1 MMISKEEKMDQV
13 THEVEPITK
22 KDLRKMFWYSIPF
35 YSTWSM
41 ERQAASGCLFTMMPL
56 LKKLYKDQPEK
67 LKESL
72 VRNNEL
78 YAIADQFHE
87 FVAGVLISME
97 EENAKTDGF
106 DTSAISNVKVALMG
120 PLAGVGDSFFL
131 GTLRVLAIGIGASL
145 MAEGNPLGILMFILV
160 WNVPCFLIKY
170 FGTFLG
176 YRLGANFITK
186 AAESGIMQKIMEA
199 AGMHWYD
206 GDRSDV
212 CDFCQHEFCV
222 GDWKRRQCHNAS
234 GSTGFHYAGLRVHG
248 SHLGNVCVT
257 SEKSTSA
264 DSYFWRYDC
273 FYCLFSNWNFLK
285 ISGGKNYDF
294 K

>member
-1 MMISKEEKMDQV
+1 
-13 THEVEPITK
+13 
-22 KDLRKMFWYSIPF
+22 
-35 YSTWSM
+35 
-41 ERQAASGCLFTMMPL
+41 MMPL

-131 GTLRVLAIGIGASL
+131 GTLRVLAIGIGVSL
-145 MAEGNPLGILMFILV
+145 MAEGNPLGILLFLLV

-199 AGMHWYD
+199 AGIIGMMAI
-206 GDRSDV
+206 GAMS
-212 CDFCQHEFCV
+212 
-222 GDWKRRQCHNAS
+222 
-234 GSTGFHYAGLRVHG
+234 
-248 SHLGNVCVT
+248 VT
-257 SEKSTSA
+257 SVSTNFALAIGSGDSA
-264 DSYFWRYDC
+264 TTLQAVLDSIMPACASMGLTWGMYALLRKKVHPLILIFGVMAVSI
-273 FYCLFSNWNFLK
+273 LFSAIGIF
-285 ISGGKNYDF
+285 
-294 K
+294 

>member
-1 MMISKEEKMDQV
+1 MMISKEEKMALV

-35 YSTWSM
+35 YSLWSM

-131 GTLRVLAIGIGASL
+131 GTLRVLAIGIGVSL
-145 MAEGNPLGILMFILV
+145 MAEGNPLGILLFLLV

-199 AGMHWYD
+199 AGIIGMMAI
-206 GDRSDV
+206 GAMS
-212 CDFCQHEFCV
+212 
-222 GDWKRRQCHNAS
+222 
-234 GSTGFHYAGLRVHG
+234 
-248 SHLGNVCVT
+248 VT
-257 SEKSTSA
+257 SVSTNFALAIGSGDSA
-264 DSYFWRYDC
+264 TTLQAVLDSIMPACASMGLTWGMYALLRKKVHPLILIFGVMAVSI
-273 FYCLFSNWNFLK
+273 LFSAIGIF
-285 ISGGKNYDF
+285 
-294 K
+294 

>member
-13 THEVEPITK
+13 THEVESITK

-35 YSTWSM
+35 YSGWSM
-41 ERQAASGCLFTMMPL
+41 ERQAASGCVFTMMPL

-78 YAIADQFHE
+78 YAINDQFHE

-97 EENAKTDGF
+97 EQNAKSDGF

-131 GTLRVLAIGIGASL
+131 GTLRVIAISIGASL
-145 MAEGNPLGILMFILV
+145 MAKGNPLGILMFLLV
-160 WNVPCFLIKY
+160 WNVPCFLVKY

-199 AGMHWYD
+199 AGM
-206 GDRSDV
+206 
-212 CDFCQHEFCV
+212 
-222 GDWKRRQCHNAS
+222 
-234 GSTGFHYAGLRVHG
+234 
-248 SHLGNVCVT
+248 LGMMAIGAMSVT
-257 SEKSTSA
+257 SVHTNFALAIGSGEGATTIQA
-264 DSYFWRYDC
+264 VLDSIMPACASIGLTWGMYALLRKKIHPLILIFGTMIVC
-273 FYCLFSNWNFLK
+273 ILFSAIGIF
-285 ISGGKNYDF
+285 
-294 K
+294 

>member
-1 MMISKEEKMDQV
+1 MISKEEKMDQV
-13 THEVEPITK
+13 THEVESITK

-35 YSTWSM
+35 YSGWSM
-41 ERQAASGCLFTMMPL
+41 ERQAASGCVFTMMPL

-78 YAIADQFHE
+78 YAINDQFHE

-97 EENAKTDGF
+97 EQNAKTDGF

-131 GTLRVLAIGIGASL
+131 GTLRVIAISIGASL
-145 MAEGNPLGILMFILV
+145 MAKGNPLGILMFLLV
-160 WNVPCFLIKY
+160 WNVPCFLVKY

-199 AGMHWYD
+199 AGM
-206 GDRSDV
+206 
-212 CDFCQHEFCV
+212 
-222 GDWKRRQCHNAS
+222 
-234 GSTGFHYAGLRVHG
+234 
-248 SHLGNVCVT
+248 LGMMAIGAMSVT
-257 SEKSTSA
+257 SVHTNFALAIGSGEGATTIQA
-264 DSYFWRYDC
+264 VLDSIMPACASIGLTWGMYALLRKKIHPLILIFGTMIVC
-273 FYCLFSNWNFLK
+273 ILFSAIGIF
-285 ISGGKNYDF
+285 
-294 K
+294 

>member
-35 YSTWSM
+35 YSGWSM
-41 ERQAASGCLFTMMPL
+41 ERQAASGCVFTMMPL

-78 YAIADQFHE
+78 YAINDQFHE

-97 EENAKTDGF
+97 EQNAKTDGF

-131 GTLRVLAIGIGASL
+131 GTLRVIAISIGASL
-145 MAEGNPLGILMFILV
+145 MAKGNPLGILMFLLV
-160 WNVPCFLIKY
+160 WNVPCFLVKY

-176 YRLGANFITK
+176 YRLGVNFITK

-199 AGMHWYD
+199 AGMLGMMAIGAMSVTSVHTNFALAIGSGEGATTIQTVLD
-206 GDRSDV
+206 SIMPA
-212 CDFCQHEFCV
+212 C
-222 GDWKRRQCHNAS
+222 AS
-234 GSTGFHYAGLRVHG
+234 IGLTWGMYALLRKKIHPLILIFG
-248 SHLGNVCVT
+248 TMIVCVLL
-257 SEKSTSA
+257 SA
-264 DSYFWRYDC
+264 IGIF
-273 FYCLFSNWNFLK
+273 
-285 ISGGKNYDF
+285 
-294 K
+294 

>member
-1 MMISKEEKMDQV
+1 MMISKEEKMEMTVHQ
-13 THEVEPITK
+13 VEPVTK
-22 KDLRKMFWYSIPF
+22 KDLRKMFWYSVPF
-35 YSTWSM
+35 YSCWSM

-87 FVAGVLISME
+87 FVAGILISME
-97 EENAKTDGF
+97 EQNAKTDDF

-131 GTLRVLAIGIGASL
+131 GTLRVIAIGIGASL
-145 MAEGNPLGILMFILV
+145 MAQGNPLGMLMFALV

-176 YRLGANFITK
+176 YRLGASFITR
-186 AAESGIMQKIMEA
+186 AAESGVMQKIMEA
-199 AGMHWYD
+199 AGIIGMMAI
-206 GDRSDV
+206 GAMS
-212 CDFCQHEFCV
+212 
-222 GDWKRRQCHNAS
+222 
-234 GSTGFHYAGLRVHG
+234 
-248 SHLGNVCVT
+248 VT
-257 SEKSTSA
+257 SVSTNFALAIGSGDAATTLQSVLDSIMPACASMGLTWGMFALLRRKVHPLILIFGVMIICILLSA
-264 DSYFWRYDC
+264 IGVF
-273 FYCLFSNWNFLK
+273 
-285 ISGGKNYDF
+285 
-294 K
+294 

>member
-13 THEVEPITK
+13 THEVESITK

-35 YSTWSM
+35 YSSWSM
-41 ERQAASGCLFTMMPL
+41 ERQAASGCVFTMMPL

-78 YAIADQFHE
+78 YAINDQFHE

-97 EENAKTDGF
+97 EQNAKTDGF

-131 GTLRVLAIGIGASL
+131 GTLRVIAISIGASL
-145 MAEGNPLGILMFILV
+145 MAKGNPLGILMFLLV
-160 WNVPCFLIKY
+160 WNVPCFLVKY

-199 AGMHWYD
+199 AGM
-206 GDRSDV
+206 
-212 CDFCQHEFCV
+212 
-222 GDWKRRQCHNAS
+222 
-234 GSTGFHYAGLRVHG
+234 
-248 SHLGNVCVT
+248 LGMMAIGAMSVT
-257 SEKSTSA
+257 SVHTNFALAIGSGEGATTIQA
-264 DSYFWRYDC
+264 VLDSIMPACASIGLTWGMYALLRKKIHPLILIFGTMIVC
-273 FYCLFSNWNFLK
+273 ILFSAIGIF
-285 ISGGKNYDF
+285 
-294 K
+294 

>member
-1 MMISKEEKMDQV
+1 MMISKEEKMALV

-35 YSTWSM
+35 YNLWSM

-87 FVAGVLISME
+87 FMAGVLISME

-120 PLAGVGDSFFL
+120 SLAGVGDSFFL
-131 GTLRVLAIGIGASL
+131 GTLRVLAIGIGVSL
-145 MAEGNPLGILMFILV
+145 MAEGNPLGILLFLLV

-199 AGMHWYD
+199 AGIIGMMAI
-206 GDRSDV
+206 GAMS
-212 CDFCQHEFCV
+212 
-222 GDWKRRQCHNAS
+222 
-234 GSTGFHYAGLRVHG
+234 
-248 SHLGNVCVT
+248 VT
-257 SEKSTSA
+257 SVSTNFALAIGSGDSA
-264 DSYFWRYDC
+264 TTLQAVLDSIMPACASMGLTWGMYALLRKKVHPLILIFGVMAVSI
-273 FYCLFSNWNFLK
+273 LFSAIGIF
-285 ISGGKNYDF
+285 
-294 K
+294 

>member
-13 THEVEPITK
+13 THEVESITK

-35 YSTWSM
+35 YSGWSM
-41 ERQAASGCLFTMMPL
+41 ERQAASGCVFTMMPL

-78 YAIADQFHE
+78 YAINDQFHE

-97 EENAKTDGF
+97 EQNAKTDGF

-131 GTLRVLAIGIGASL
+131 GTLRVIAISIGASL
-145 MAEGNPLGILMFILV
+145 MAKGNPLGILMFLLV
-160 WNVPCFLIKY
+160 WNVPCFLVKY

-176 YRLGANFITK
+176 YRLGVNFITK

-199 AGMHWYD
+199 AGM
-206 GDRSDV
+206 
-212 CDFCQHEFCV
+212 
-222 GDWKRRQCHNAS
+222 
-234 GSTGFHYAGLRVHG
+234 
-248 SHLGNVCVT
+248 LGMMAIGAMSVT
-257 SEKSTSA
+257 SVHTNFALAIGSGEGATTIQTVL
-264 DSYFWRYDC
+264 DSIMPACASIGLTWGMYALLRKKIHPLILIFGTMIVC
-273 FYCLFSNWNFLK
+273 ILFSAIGIF
-285 ISGGKNYDF
+285 
-294 K
+294 

>member
-1 MMISKEEKMDQV
+1 
-13 THEVEPITK
+13 
-22 KDLRKMFWYSIPF
+22 MFWHSIPL
-35 YSTWSM
+35 YSSWSM
-41 ERQAASGCLFTMMPL
+41 ERQAAPGCLFTMMPL

-97 EENAKTDGF
+97 EQNAKTDGF

-199 AGMHWYD
+199 AGM
-206 GDRSDV
+206 
-212 CDFCQHEFCV
+212 
-222 GDWKRRQCHNAS
+222 
-234 GSTGFHYAGLRVHG
+234 
-248 SHLGNVCVT
+248 LGMMAIGAMSVT
-257 SEKSTSA
+257 SVSTNFALAIGSGDSA
-264 DSYFWRYDC
+264 TTLQAVLDSIMPACASMGLTWGMYALLRKKVHPLILIFGVMIVSI
-273 FYCLFSNWNFLK
+273 LFSAIGIF
-285 ISGGKNYDF
+285 
-294 K
+294 

>member
-1 MMISKEEKMDQV
+1 MMISKEEKMNQV

-22 KDLRKMFWYSIPF
+22 KDLRKMFWYSIPL
-35 YSTWSM
+35 YSSWSM
-41 ERQAASGCLFTMMPL
+41 ERQAAPGCLFTMMPL

-97 EENAKTDGF
+97 EQNAKTDGF

-160 WNVPCFLIKY
+160 WTVACFLIKY

-199 AGMHWYD
+199 AGM
-206 GDRSDV
+206 
-212 CDFCQHEFCV
+212 
-222 GDWKRRQCHNAS
+222 
-234 GSTGFHYAGLRVHG
+234 
-248 SHLGNVCVT
+248 LGMMAIGAMSVT
-257 SEKSTSA
+257 SVHTNFALAIGSGEGATTIQA
-264 DSYFWRYDC
+264 VLDSIMPACASIGLTWGMYALLRKKVHPLILIFGVMIVSI
-273 FYCLFSNWNFLK
+273 LFSAIGIF
-285 ISGGKNYDF
+285 
-294 K
+294 

>member
-1 MMISKEEKMDQV
+1 MMISKEEKMNQV

-22 KDLRKMFWYSIPF
+22 KDLRKMFWYSIPL
-35 YSTWSM
+35 YSSWSM
-41 ERQAASGCLFTMMPL
+41 ERQAAPGCLFTMMPL

-78 YAIADQFHE
+78 YAINDQFHE

-97 EENAKTDGF
+97 EQNAKTDGF

-199 AGMHWYD
+199 AGM
-206 GDRSDV
+206 
-212 CDFCQHEFCV
+212 
-222 GDWKRRQCHNAS
+222 
-234 GSTGFHYAGLRVHG
+234 
-248 SHLGNVCVT
+248 LGMMAIGAMSVT
-257 SEKSTSA
+257 SVHTNFALAIGSGEGATTIQA
-264 DSYFWRYDC
+264 VLDSIMPACASIGLTWGMYALLRKKVHPLILIFGVMIVSI
-273 FYCLFSNWNFLK
+273 LFSAIGIF
-285 ISGGKNYDF
+285 
-294 K
+294 

>member
-13 THEVEPITK
+13 THEVESITK

-35 YSTWSM
+35 YSGWSM
-41 ERQAASGCLFTMMPL
+41 ERQAASGCVFTMMPL

-78 YAIADQFHE
+78 YAISDQFHE

-97 EENAKTDGF
+97 EQNAKTDGF

-131 GTLRVLAIGIGASL
+131 GTLRVIAISIGASL
-145 MAEGNPLGILMFILV
+145 MAKGNPLGILMFLLV
-160 WNVPCFLIKY
+160 WNVPCFLVKY

-199 AGMHWYD
+199 AGM
-206 GDRSDV
+206 
-212 CDFCQHEFCV
+212 
-222 GDWKRRQCHNAS
+222 
-234 GSTGFHYAGLRVHG
+234 
-248 SHLGNVCVT
+248 LGMMAIGAMSVT
-257 SEKSTSA
+257 SVHTNFALAIGSGEGATTIQA
-264 DSYFWRYDC
+264 VLDSIMPACASIGLTWGMYALLRKKIHPLILIFGTMIVC
-273 FYCLFSNWNFLK
+273 ILFSAIGIF
-285 ISGGKNYDF
+285 
-294 K
+294 

>member
-1 MMISKEEKMDQV
+1 MMISKEEKMALG

-35 YSTWSM
+35 YNLWSM

-145 MAEGNPLGILMFILV
+145 MAKGNPLGILMFLLV

-199 AGMHWYD
+199 AGIIGMMAI
-206 GDRSDV
+206 GAMS
-212 CDFCQHEFCV
+212 
-222 GDWKRRQCHNAS
+222 
-234 GSTGFHYAGLRVHG
+234 
-248 SHLGNVCVT
+248 VT
-257 SEKSTSA
+257 SVSTNFALAIGSGDSA
-264 DSYFWRYDC
+264 TTFQAVLDSIMPACASMGLTWGMYALLRKKVHPLILIFGVMAVSI
-273 FYCLFSNWNFLK
+273 LFSAIGIF
-285 ISGGKNYDF
+285 
-294 K
+294 

>member
-1 MMISKEEKMDQV
+1 MMISKEEKMNQV

-22 KDLRKMFWYSIPF
+22 KDLRKMFWYSIPL
-35 YSTWSM
+35 YSSWSM
-41 ERQAASGCLFTMMPL
+41 ERQAAPGCLFTMMPL

-97 EENAKTDGF
+97 EQNAKTDGF

-199 AGMHWYD
+199 AGM
-206 GDRSDV
+206 
-212 CDFCQHEFCV
+212 
-222 GDWKRRQCHNAS
+222 
-234 GSTGFHYAGLRVHG
+234 
-248 SHLGNVCVT
+248 LGMMAIGAMSVT
-257 SEKSTSA
+257 SVHTNFALAIGSGEGATTIQA
-264 DSYFWRYDC
+264 VLDSIMPACASIGLTWGMYALLRKKVHPLILIFGVMIVSI
-273 FYCLFSNWNFLK
+273 LFSAIGIF
-285 ISGGKNYDF
+285 
-294 K
+294 

>member
-13 THEVEPITK
+13 THEVESITK

-35 YSTWSM
+35 YSGWSM
-41 ERQAASGCLFTMMPL
+41 ERQAASGCVFTMMPL

-72 VRNNEL
+72 VINNEL

-97 EENAKTDGF
+97 EQNAKTDGF

-131 GTLRVLAIGIGASL
+131 GTLRVIAISIGASL
-145 MAEGNPLGILMFILV
+145 MAKGNPLGILMFLLV
-160 WNVPCFLIKY
+160 WNVPCFLVKY

-199 AGMHWYD
+199 AGM
-206 GDRSDV
+206 
-212 CDFCQHEFCV
+212 
-222 GDWKRRQCHNAS
+222 
-234 GSTGFHYAGLRVHG
+234 
-248 SHLGNVCVT
+248 LGMMAIGAMSVT
-257 SEKSTSA
+257 SVHTNFALAIGSGEGATTIQA
-264 DSYFWRYDC
+264 VLDSIMPACASIGLTWGMYALLRKKIHPLILIFGTMIVC
-273 FYCLFSNWNFLK
+273 ILFSAIGIF
-285 ISGGKNYDF
+285 
-294 K
+294 

>member
-35 YSTWSM
+35 YSGWSM
-41 ERQAASGCLFTMMPL
+41 ERQAASGCVFTMMPL

-78 YAIADQFHE
+78 YAINDQFHE

-97 EENAKTDGF
+97 EQNAKTDGF

-131 GTLRVLAIGIGASL
+131 GTLRVIAISIGASL
-145 MAEGNPLGILMFILV
+145 MAKGNPLGILMFLLV
-160 WNVPCFLIKY
+160 WNVPCFLVKY

-199 AGMHWYD
+199 AGM
-206 GDRSDV
+206 
-212 CDFCQHEFCV
+212 
-222 GDWKRRQCHNAS
+222 
-234 GSTGFHYAGLRVHG
+234 
-248 SHLGNVCVT
+248 LGMMAIGAMSVT
-257 SEKSTSA
+257 SVHTNFALAIGSGEGATTIQA
-264 DSYFWRYDC
+264 VLDSIMPACASIGLTWGMYALLRKKIHPLILIFGTMIVC
-273 FYCLFSNWNFLK
+273 ILFSAIGIF
-285 ISGGKNYDF
+285 
-294 K
+294 

>member
-1 MMISKEEKMDQV
+1 MMISKEEKMEMVVHQ
-13 THEVEPITK
+13 VEPITK

-35 YSTWSM
+35 YSCWSM

-87 FVAGVLISME
+87 FVAGILISME
-97 EENAKTDGF
+97 EQNAKADDF

-131 GTLRVLAIGIGASL
+131 GTLRVIAIGIGASL
-145 MAEGNPLGILMFILV
+145 MAQGNPLGMLMFALV

-176 YRLGANFITK
+176 YRLGASFITR
-186 AAESGIMQKIMEA
+186 AAESGVMQKIMEA
-199 AGMHWYD
+199 AGIIGMMAI
-206 GDRSDV
+206 GAMS
-212 CDFCQHEFCV
+212 
-222 GDWKRRQCHNAS
+222 
-234 GSTGFHYAGLRVHG
+234 
-248 SHLGNVCVT
+248 VT
-257 SEKSTSA
+257 SVSTNFALAIGSGDAATTLQSVLDSIMPACASMGLTWGMFALLRRKVHPLILIFGVMIICILLSA
-264 DSYFWRYDC
+264 IGVF
-273 FYCLFSNWNFLK
+273 
-285 ISGGKNYDF
+285 
-294 K
+294 

>member
-1 MMISKEEKMDQV
+1 MMISKEEKMAPV

-22 KDLRKMFWYSIPF
+22 KDLRKMFWYSIPL
-35 YSTWSM
+35 YSSWSM
-41 ERQAASGCLFTMMPL
+41 ERQAAPGCLFTMMPL

-97 EENAKTDGF
+97 EQNAKTDGF

-199 AGMHWYD
+199 AGM
-206 GDRSDV
+206 
-212 CDFCQHEFCV
+212 
-222 GDWKRRQCHNAS
+222 
-234 GSTGFHYAGLRVHG
+234 
-248 SHLGNVCVT
+248 LGMMAIGAMSVT
-257 SEKSTSA
+257 SVHTNFALAIGSGESA
-264 DSYFWRYDC
+264 TTIQAVLDSIMPACASMGLTWGMYALLRKKVHPLILIFGVMIVSI
-273 FYCLFSNWNFLK
+273 LFSAIGIF
-285 ISGGKNYDF
+285 
-294 K
+294 

>member
-35 YSTWSM
+35 YSGWSM
-41 ERQAASGCLFTMMPL
+41 ERQAASGCVFTMMPL

-78 YAIADQFHE
+78 YAINDQFHE

-97 EENAKTDGF
+97 EQNAKTDGF

-131 GTLRVLAIGIGASL
+131 GTLRVIAISIGASL
-145 MAEGNPLGILMFILV
+145 MAKGNPLGILMFLLV
-160 WNVPCFLIKY
+160 WNVPCFLVKY

-176 YRLGANFITK
+176 YRLGVNFITK

-199 AGMHWYD
+199 AGM
-206 GDRSDV
+206 
-212 CDFCQHEFCV
+212 
-222 GDWKRRQCHNAS
+222 
-234 GSTGFHYAGLRVHG
+234 
-248 SHLGNVCVT
+248 LGMMAIGAMSVT
-257 SEKSTSA
+257 SVHTNFALAIGSGEGATTIQA
-264 DSYFWRYDC
+264 VLDSIMPACASIGLTWGMYALLRKKIHPLILIFGTMIVC
-273 FYCLFSNWNFLK
+273 ILFSAIGIF
-285 ISGGKNYDF
+285 
-294 K
+294 

>member
-13 THEVEPITK
+13 THEVESITK

-35 YSTWSM
+35 YSGWSM
-41 ERQAASGCLFTMMPL
+41 ERQAASGCVFTMMPL

-78 YAIADQFHE
+78 YAINDQFHE

-97 EENAKTDGF
+97 EQNAKTDGF

-131 GTLRVLAIGIGASL
+131 GTLRVIAISIGASL
-145 MAEGNPLGILMFILV
+145 MAKGNPLGILMFLLV
-160 WNVPCFLIKY
+160 WNVPCFLVKY

-176 YRLGANFITK
+176 YRLGVNFITK

-199 AGMHWYD
+199 AGM
-206 GDRSDV
+206 
-212 CDFCQHEFCV
+212 
-222 GDWKRRQCHNAS
+222 
-234 GSTGFHYAGLRVHG
+234 
-248 SHLGNVCVT
+248 LGMMAIGAMSVT
-257 SEKSTSA
+257 SVHTNFALAIGSGEGATTIQA
-264 DSYFWRYDC
+264 VLDSIMPACASIGLTWGMYALLRKKIHPLILIFGTMIVC
-273 FYCLFSNWNFLK
+273 ILFSAIGIF
-285 ISGGKNYDF
+285 
-294 K
+294 

>member
-1 MMISKEEKMDQV
+1 MMISKEEKMNQV
-13 THEVEPITK
+13 THEVESITK

-35 YSTWSM
+35 YSGWSM
-41 ERQAASGCLFTMMPL
+41 ERQAASGCVFTMMPL

-78 YAIADQFHE
+78 YAINDQFHE

-97 EENAKTDGF
+97 EQNAKTDGF

-131 GTLRVLAIGIGASL
+131 GTLRVIAISIGASL
-145 MAEGNPLGILMFILV
+145 MAKGNPLGILMFLLV
-160 WNVPCFLIKY
+160 WNVPCFLVKY

-176 YRLGANFITK
+176 YRLGVNFITK

-199 AGMHWYD
+199 AGM
-206 GDRSDV
+206 
-212 CDFCQHEFCV
+212 
-222 GDWKRRQCHNAS
+222 
-234 GSTGFHYAGLRVHG
+234 
-248 SHLGNVCVT
+248 LGMMAIGAMSVT
-257 SEKSTSA
+257 SVHTNFALAIGSGEGATTIQA
-264 DSYFWRYDC
+264 VLDSIMPACASIGLTWGMYALLRKKIHPLILIFGTMIVC
-273 FYCLFSNWNFLK
+273 ILFSAIGIF
-285 ISGGKNYDF
+285 
-294 K
+294 

>member
-1 MMISKEEKMDQV
+1 
-13 THEVEPITK
+13 
-22 KDLRKMFWYSIPF
+22 MFWYSIPF
-35 YSTWSM
+35 YSGWSM
-41 ERQAASGCLFTMMPL
+41 ERQAASGCVFTMMPL

-78 YAIADQFHE
+78 YAINDQFHE

-97 EENAKTDGF
+97 EQNAKTDGF

-131 GTLRVLAIGIGASL
+131 GTLRVIAISIGASL
-145 MAEGNPLGILMFILV
+145 MAKGNPLGILMFLLV
-160 WNVPCFLIKY
+160 WNVPCFLVKY

-199 AGMHWYD
+199 AGM
-206 GDRSDV
+206 
-212 CDFCQHEFCV
+212 
-222 GDWKRRQCHNAS
+222 
-234 GSTGFHYAGLRVHG
+234 
-248 SHLGNVCVT
+248 LGMMAIGAMSVT
-257 SEKSTSA
+257 SVHTNFALAIGSGEGATTIQA
-264 DSYFWRYDC
+264 VLDSIMPACASIGLTWGMYALLRKKIHPLILIFGTMIVC
-273 FYCLFSNWNFLK
+273 ILFSAIGIF
-285 ISGGKNYDF
+285 
-294 K
+294 

>member
-1 MMISKEEKMDQV
+1 MMISKEEKMAPV

-22 KDLRKMFWYSIPF
+22 KDLRKMFWHSIPL
-35 YSTWSM
+35 YSSWSM
-41 ERQAASGCLFTMMPL
+41 ERQAAPGCLFTMMPL

-97 EENAKTDGF
+97 EQNAKTDGF

-199 AGMHWYD
+199 AGM
-206 GDRSDV
+206 
-212 CDFCQHEFCV
+212 
-222 GDWKRRQCHNAS
+222 
-234 GSTGFHYAGLRVHG
+234 
-248 SHLGNVCVT
+248 LGMMAIGAMSVT
-257 SEKSTSA
+257 SVHTNFALAIGSGEGATTIQA
-264 DSYFWRYDC
+264 VLDSIMPACASMGLTWGMYALLRKKVHPLILIFGVMIVSI
-273 FYCLFSNWNFLK
+273 LFSAIGIF
-285 ISGGKNYDF
+285 
-294 K
+294 

>member
-13 THEVEPITK
+13 THEVESITK

-35 YSTWSM
+35 YSGWSM
-41 ERQAASGCLFTMMPL
+41 ERQAASGCVFTMMPL

-78 YAIADQFHE
+78 YAINDQFHE

-97 EENAKTDGF
+97 EQNAKTDGF

-131 GTLRVLAIGIGASL
+131 GTLRVIAISIGASL
-145 MAEGNPLGILMFILV
+145 MAKGNPLGILMFLLV
-160 WNVPCFLIKY
+160 WNVPCFLVKY

-176 YRLGANFITK
+176 YRLGVNFITK

-199 AGMHWYD
+199 AGM
-206 GDRSDV
+206 
-212 CDFCQHEFCV
+212 
-222 GDWKRRQCHNAS
+222 
-234 GSTGFHYAGLRVHG
+234 
-248 SHLGNVCVT
+248 LGMMAIGAMSVT
-257 SEKSTSA
+257 SVHTNFALAIGSGEGATTIQA
-264 DSYFWRYDC
+264 VLDSIMPACASIGLTWGMYALLRKKVHPLILIFGVMIVSI
-273 FYCLFSNWNFLK
+273 LFSAIGIF
-285 ISGGKNYDF
+285 
-294 K
+294 

>member
-35 YSTWSM
+35 YSGWSM
-41 ERQAASGCLFTMMPL
+41 ERQAASGCVFTMMPL

-78 YAIADQFHE
+78 YAINDQFHE

-97 EENAKTDGF
+97 EQNAKTDGF

-131 GTLRVLAIGIGASL
+131 GTLRVIAISIGASL
-145 MAEGNPLGILMFILV
+145 MAKGNPLGILMFLLV
-160 WNVPCFLIKY
+160 WNVPCFLVKY

-176 YRLGANFITK
+176 YRLGVNFITK

-199 AGMHWYD
+199 AGM
-206 GDRSDV
+206 
-212 CDFCQHEFCV
+212 
-222 GDWKRRQCHNAS
+222 
-234 GSTGFHYAGLRVHG
+234 
-248 SHLGNVCVT
+248 LGMMAIGAMSVT
-257 SEKSTSA
+257 SVHTNFALAIGSGEGATTIQTVL
-264 DSYFWRYDC
+264 DSIMPACASIGLTWGMYALLRKKIHPLILIFGTMIVC
-273 FYCLFSNWNFLK
+273 ILFSAIGIF
-285 ISGGKNYDF
+285 
-294 K
+294 

>member
-22 KDLRKMFWYSIPF
+22 KDLRKMFWYSIPL
-35 YSTWSM
+35 YSSWSM
-41 ERQAASGCLFTMMPL
+41 ERQAAPGCLFTMMPL

-97 EENAKTDGF
+97 EQNAKTDGF

-199 AGMHWYD
+199 AGM
-206 GDRSDV
+206 
-212 CDFCQHEFCV
+212 
-222 GDWKRRQCHNAS
+222 
-234 GSTGFHYAGLRVHG
+234 
-248 SHLGNVCVT
+248 LGMMAIGAMSVT
-257 SEKSTSA
+257 SVHTNFALAIGSGEGATTIQA
-264 DSYFWRYDC
+264 VLDSIMPACASIGLTWGMYALLRKKVHPLILIFGVMIVSI
-273 FYCLFSNWNFLK
+273 LFSAIGIF
-285 ISGGKNYDF
+285 
-294 K
+294 

>member
-1 MMISKEEKMDQV
+1 MMISKEEKMEQV

-22 KDLRKMFWYSIPF
+22 KDLRKMFWYSIPL
-35 YSTWSM
+35 YSSWSM
-41 ERQAASGCLFTMMPL
+41 ERQAAPGCLFTMMPL

-97 EENAKTDGF
+97 EQNAKTDGF

-199 AGMHWYD
+199 AGM
-206 GDRSDV
+206 
-212 CDFCQHEFCV
+212 
-222 GDWKRRQCHNAS
+222 
-234 GSTGFHYAGLRVHG
+234 
-248 SHLGNVCVT
+248 LGMMAIGAMSVT
-257 SEKSTSA
+257 SVHTNFALAIGSGEGATTIQA
-264 DSYFWRYDC
+264 VLDSIMPACASIGLTWGMYALLRKKVHPLILIFGVMIVSI
-273 FYCLFSNWNFLK
+273 LFSAIGIF
-285 ISGGKNYDF
+285 
-294 K
+294 

>member
-13 THEVEPITK
+13 THEVESITK
-22 KDLRKMFWYSIPF
+22 KDLRKMFWYSIPL
-35 YSTWSM
+35 YSGWSM
-41 ERQAASGCLFTMMPL
+41 ERQAASGCVFTMMPL

-78 YAIADQFHE
+78 YAINDQFHE

-97 EENAKTDGF
+97 EQNAKTDGF

-131 GTLRVLAIGIGASL
+131 GTLRVIAISIGASL
-145 MAEGNPLGILMFILV
+145 MAKGNPLGILMFLLV
-160 WNVPCFLIKY
+160 WNVPCFLVKY

-176 YRLGANFITK
+176 YRLGVNFITK

-199 AGMHWYD
+199 AGMLGMMAIGAMSVTSVHTNFALAIGSGEGATTIQTVLD
-206 GDRSDV
+206 SIMPA
-212 CDFCQHEFCV
+212 C
-222 GDWKRRQCHNAS
+222 AS
-234 GSTGFHYAGLRVHG
+234 IGLTWGMYALLRKKVHPLILIFG
-248 SHLGNVCVT
+248 TMIVCVLL
-257 SEKSTSA
+257 SA
-264 DSYFWRYDC
+264 IGIF
-273 FYCLFSNWNFLK
+273 
-285 ISGGKNYDF
+285 
-294 K
+294 

>member
-1 MMISKEEKMDQV
+1 MMISKEEKMAPV

-22 KDLRKMFWYSIPF
+22 KDLRKMFWHSIPL
-35 YSTWSM
+35 YSSWSM
-41 ERQAASGCLFTMMPL
+41 ERQAAPGCLFTMMPL

-78 YAIADQFHE
+78 YAINDQFHE

-97 EENAKTDGF
+97 EQNAKTDGF

-199 AGMHWYD
+199 AGM
-206 GDRSDV
+206 
-212 CDFCQHEFCV
+212 
-222 GDWKRRQCHNAS
+222 
-234 GSTGFHYAGLRVHG
+234 
-248 SHLGNVCVT
+248 LGMMAIGAMSVT
-257 SEKSTSA
+257 SVSTNFALAIGSGDSA
-264 DSYFWRYDC
+264 TTLQAVLDSIMPACASMGLTWGMYALLRKKVHPLILIFGVMIVSI
-273 FYCLFSNWNFLK
+273 LFSAIGIF
-285 ISGGKNYDF
+285 
-294 K
+294 

>member
-1 MMISKEEKMDQV
+1 MMISKEEKMAPV

-35 YSTWSM
+35 YSLWSM

-131 GTLRVLAIGIGASL
+131 GTLRVLAIGIGVSL

-199 AGMHWYD
+199 AGIIGMMAI
-206 GDRSDV
+206 GAMS
-212 CDFCQHEFCV
+212 
-222 GDWKRRQCHNAS
+222 
-234 GSTGFHYAGLRVHG
+234 
-248 SHLGNVCVT
+248 VT
-257 SEKSTSA
+257 SVSTNFALAIGSGDSA
-264 DSYFWRYDC
+264 TTLQAVLDSIMPACVSMGLTWGMYALLRKKVHPLILIFGVMIISI
-273 FYCLFSNWNFLK
+273 LFSAIGIF
-285 ISGGKNYDF
+285 
-294 K
+294 

>member
-1 MMISKEEKMDQV
+1 MMISKEEKMEMVVHQ
-13 THEVEPITK
+13 VEPITK

-35 YSTWSM
+35 YSCWSM

-87 FVAGVLISME
+87 FVAGILISME
-97 EENAKTDGF
+97 EQNAKTDDF

-131 GTLRVLAIGIGASL
+131 GTLRVIAIGIGASL
-145 MAEGNPLGILMFILV
+145 MAQGNPLGMLMFALV

-176 YRLGANFITK
+176 YRLGASFITR
-186 AAESGIMQKIMEA
+186 AAESGVMQKIMEA
-199 AGMHWYD
+199 AGIIGMMAI
-206 GDRSDV
+206 GAMS
-212 CDFCQHEFCV
+212 
-222 GDWKRRQCHNAS
+222 
-234 GSTGFHYAGLRVHG
+234 
-248 SHLGNVCVT
+248 VT
-257 SEKSTSA
+257 SVSTNFALAIGSGDAATTLQSVLDSIMPACASMGLTWGMFALLRRKVHPLILIFGVMVICILLSA
-264 DSYFWRYDC
+264 IGVF
-273 FYCLFSNWNFLK
+273 
-285 ISGGKNYDF
+285 
-294 K
+294 

>member
-1 MMISKEEKMDQV
+1 MMISKEEKMAPV

-22 KDLRKMFWYSIPF
+22 KDLRKMFWYSIPL
-35 YSTWSM
+35 YSSWSM
-41 ERQAASGCLFTMMPL
+41 ERQAAPGCLFTMMPL

-97 EENAKTDGF
+97 EQNAKTDGF

-199 AGMHWYD
+199 AGM
-206 GDRSDV
+206 
-212 CDFCQHEFCV
+212 
-222 GDWKRRQCHNAS
+222 
-234 GSTGFHYAGLRVHG
+234 
-248 SHLGNVCVT
+248 LGMMAIGAMSVT
-257 SEKSTSA
+257 SVHTNFALAIGSGEGATTIQA
-264 DSYFWRYDC
+264 VLDSIMPACASIGLTWGMYALLRKKVHPLILIFGVMIVSI
-273 FYCLFSNWNFLK
+273 LFSAIGIF
-285 ISGGKNYDF
+285 
-294 K
+294 

>member
-13 THEVEPITK
+13 THEVESITK

-35 YSTWSM
+35 YSGWSM
-41 ERQAASGCLFTMMPL
+41 ERQAASGCVFTMMPL

-87 FVAGVLISME
+87 FTAGVLISME
-97 EENAKTDGF
+97 EQNAKTDGF

-160 WNVPCFLIKY
+160 WNVPCFLVKY

-199 AGMHWYD
+199 AGM
-206 GDRSDV
+206 
-212 CDFCQHEFCV
+212 
-222 GDWKRRQCHNAS
+222 
-234 GSTGFHYAGLRVHG
+234 
-248 SHLGNVCVT
+248 LGMMAIGAMSVT
-257 SEKSTSA
+257 SVHTNFALAIGSGEGATTIQA
-264 DSYFWRYDC
+264 VLDSIMPACASIGLTWGMYALLRKKIHPLILIFGTMIVC
-273 FYCLFSNWNFLK
+273 ILFSAIGIF
-285 ISGGKNYDF
+285 
-294 K
+294 